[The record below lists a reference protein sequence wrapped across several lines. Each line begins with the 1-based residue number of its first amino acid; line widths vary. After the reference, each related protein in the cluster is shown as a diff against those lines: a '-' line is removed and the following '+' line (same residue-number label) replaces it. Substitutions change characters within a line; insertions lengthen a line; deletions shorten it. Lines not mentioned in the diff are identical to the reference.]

1 MALHSLRGLCD
12 QADLHEKNNNL
23 QESIELLVK
32 ALSLFD
38 EAIKENESSPDSLKV
53 MRKTQERKLRAL
65 KLRVA

>member
-1 MALHSLRGLCD
+1 MALHSLLGLCD
-12 QADLHEKNNNL
+12 QADIHEKNNNL

-53 MRKTQERKLRAL
+53 IRKAQERKLRAL